1 MRSAVPALT
10 GYLTGAFA
18 LTVLIGLGLDAALFG
33 RPEVMRP
40 MQLAGA
46 AYMLWLAWGFLKAGG
61 ESGADPSPQARSP
74 LAGALVLL
82 LNPKAYLIVALT
94 LAQFA
99 RGGQSPVYVVL
110 VGVVVVLT
118 YILAFGL
125 WAGAS
130 AGVDRTLGARRLN
143 VLYAASVTLAAVRGR
158 RPAER
163 STLLPR

>member
-1 MRSAVPALT
+1 MRSAVPALL
-10 GYLTGAFA
+10 GDLTGAFA

-33 RPEVMRP
+33 RPEIMRP

-46 AYMLWLAWGFLKAGG
+46 AYMLWLAWGFLKADGDSDA
-61 ESGADPSPQARSP
+61 ESSPQVRSP

-99 RGGQSPVYVVL
+99 RGGQTPVYVVL

-118 YILAFGL
+118 YLLAFGQ
-125 WAGAS
+125 WAGTS
-130 AGVDRTLGARRLN
+130 VGVGRKLGGAALN
-143 VLYAASVTLAAVRGR
+143 ALHCFSR
-158 RPAER
+158 
-163 STLLPR
+163 